1 MLLLSTL
8 PPSVQ
13 GIMAAIGLVLI
24 LLVKLQRRNRRWNRR
39 RARVSQSGRVSRL
52 EDAQQSLR
60 KKKQSEGFLSSAALL
75 ARLQRAGLDVTPAK
89 YWLVSL
95 GTVAVVTLGCMIF
108 LHQKLPM
115 SAGIGIII
123 GLGLPHMVVGFKGKG
138 RVKRFIKLF
147 PDAIDLIVRGLR
159 SGLPVAESINVV
171 AAEIGDPVG
180 GTFRRIA
187 ERVRLGVTLEAS
199 LQEAAREL
207 HSTEFNFFVTSIIL
221 QRETGGNLGEILD
234 NLGTVLRARMMM
246 RLKIKAMS
254 SEARASAAIVSI
266 LPFGVIA
273 ALMFMSPDYLDPLI
287 DEPKGNLAAIGAAC
301 SMAFGIFVMSK
312 MAQFVI

>member
-1 MLLLSTL
+1 MASPYLL
-8 PPSVQ
+8 
-13 GIMAAIGLVLI
+13 GAIGLAM
-24 LLVKLQRRNRRWNRR
+24 LVVTGMLVSAQLNQRRWNKR
-39 RARVSQSGRVSRL
+39 RARVSQNYRVTRL
-52 EDAQQSLR
+52 EEAQQTLR
-60 KKKQSEGFLSSAALL
+60 KKKQQEGFFSSAALM
-75 ARLQRAGLDVTPAK
+75 ARLQRAGLDVTPGK
-89 YWLVSL
+89 YWLISL
-95 GTVAVVTLGCMIF
+95 GSVVVVALGCLIF
-108 LHQKLPM
+108 LHQKPLM
-115 SAGIGIII
+115 SAGIGIIL
-123 GLGLPHMVVGFKGKG
+123 GLGLPHMVVGMKGKG
-138 RVKRFIKLF
+138 RVKRFIRLF

-171 AAEIGDPVG
+171 ATEIADPVG

-199 LQEAAREL
+199 LQAAAREL

-234 NLGTVLRARMMM
+234 NLGAVLRARMMM

-273 ALMFMSPDYLDPLI
+273 ALMFTSPDYLLPLI

-301 SMAFGIFVMSK
+301 SMSFGIFVMSK
-312 MAQFVI
+312 MAKFEI